1 MDYEYLFNKQ
11 RELDTYI
18 EDNLESAADRDDL
31 FRKKIL
37 ALQVEIGELAN
48 ETRCFKFWSRKGPS
62 EKSVILEEY
71 VDGLHFI
78 LSVGLD
84 KGLTYTS
91 SPLTHNGID
100 QTDSFLELYR
110 CIGAFYNEPVQ
121 ETYVTLFQSF
131 LQLGQQLG
139 FNEASILKAYQQKN
153 EVNHTRQDEGY

>member
-18 EDNLESAADRDDL
+18 EDNLESTNRDDL

-48 ETRCFKFWSRKGPS
+48 ETRCFKFWSKKGPS
-62 EKSVILEEY
+62 EQSVILEEY

-91 SPLTHNGID
+91 SSLTNNGSD

-110 CIGAFYNEPVQ
+110 SIGAFYSEPVQ
-121 ETYVTLFQSF
+121 ETYVALFQSF

-139 FNEASILKAYQQKN
+139 FTEASILRAYQQKN

>member
-18 EDNLESAADRDDL
+18 EDNLESANRDDL

-48 ETRCFKFWSRKGPS
+48 ETRCFKFWSKKGPS
-62 EKSVILEEY
+62 EQSVIIEEY

-78 LSVGLD
+78 LSVGHD
-84 KGLTYTS
+84 KGLSYTS
-91 SPLTHNGID
+91 SALTDNGSD

-110 CIGAFYNEPVQ
+110 SIGAFYSEPVQ
-121 ETYVTLFQSF
+121 ETYVALFQSF

-139 FNEASILKAYQQKN
+139 FTEASILKAYQQKN

>member
-1 MDYEYLFNKQ
+1 MDYEYLFTKQ
-11 RELDTYI
+11 RELDAYI
-18 EDNLESAADRDDL
+18 ENNLESANRENL

-62 EKSVILEEY
+62 EQRVILEEY

-84 KGLTYTS
+84 KNLTYTS
-91 SPLTHNGID
+91 KPLIDNEID
-100 QTDSFLELYR
+100 QTDAFLELYGS
-110 CIGAFYNEPVQ
+110 IGAFYSDPVQ
-121 ETYVTLFQSF
+121 GTYDTLFQSF
-131 LQLGQQLG
+131 LQLGRQLG
-139 FNEASILKAYQQKN
+139 FTESSILEAYQQKN

>member
-18 EDNLESAADRDDL
+18 EDNLESANRDDL

-62 EKSVILEEY
+62 EQNVILEEY

-91 SPLTHNGID
+91 SPLDDNGID
-100 QTDSFLELYR
+100 QTDSFLALYR
-110 CIGAFYNEPVQ
+110 SIGAFYSEPVQ
-121 ETYVTLFQSF
+121 ETYNTLFQSF

-139 FNEASILKAYQQKN
+139 FTESSILEAYQEKN

>member
-11 RELDTYI
+11 RELDAYI
-18 EDNLESAADRDDL
+18 EDKLESTDRDEL

-62 EKSVILEEY
+62 EQSVILEEY

-91 SPLTHNGID
+91 GPLTDNEMD
-100 QTDSFLELYR
+100 QTDAFLELYR
-110 CIGAFYNEPVQ
+110 SIGDFYSEPVQ
-121 ETYVTLFQSF
+121 GMYEKLFKSF
-131 LQLGQQLG
+131 LQLGRKLG
-139 FNEASILKAYQQKN
+139 FTEDSILEAYQQKN